1 MKKTHA
7 RLREVLR
14 YVGPK
19 KNPSK
24 FPFIMSNVIWELMK
38 TQTKINKLEGK
49 MDKLMHKVTEKM
61 KVAEKD
67 IKRGKKSAAVKVLK
81 KAEKKNEKLVKEDKN
96 VRDPIIHKV
105 EKLTKKHKLPKNWG
119 MINGEK
125 F

>member
-1 MKKTHA
+1 
-7 RLREVLR
+7 
-14 YVGPK
+14 
-19 KNPSK
+19 
-24 FPFIMSNVIWELMK
+24 
-38 TQTKINKLEGK
+38 

-67 IKRGKKSAAVKVLK
+67 IKKGKKSAAVKILK
-81 KAEKKNEKLVKEDKN
+81 KAEKKNERLVKEDKN

-105 EKLTKKHKLPKNWG
+105 EKLSKQHKLPKNWG